1 MQFLVQRQTSMNY
14 EIQLGNRKI
23 GIDHAPYFIADI
35 AANHDGNLERAKLLI
50 ELAAKSGANAAK
62 FQHFRAKTIVSRK
75 GFSDLGKKIAHQE
88 NWLKDVYDV
97 YEEAQVPWEWTESL
111 AAHARECGIDFF
123 TAPYDLEAIDFVD
136 RFVIAFKV
144 GSGDIDWIEEIE
156 YMASKKKPMLI
167 ATGAS
172 SLQDV
177 DRAVHSM
184 QFLNAPLVLMQCNTN
199 YTGVIDNLKSINLN
213 VLKQYSNRYEDIVL
227 GLSDHTPG
235 FVSVL
240 GSIALGARV
249 IEKHFTDDTTRI
261 GPDHGFSLD
270 PKSWREMVE
279 LSNLLFQTLG
289 DGKKK
294 IEQNE
299 FDSSIVQRRALRF
312 RNKMSAGQVIN
323 REDIIPLR
331 PAPIGSIK
339 PHEISEVVGKKVIKA
354 VDGDDLVLRDN
365 IS

>member
-1 MQFLVQRQTSMNY
+1 MRMSY
-14 EIQLGNRKI
+14 EIQLGQKKVGVN
-23 GIDHAPYFIADI
+23 HVPYFIADI
-35 AANHDGNLERAKLLI
+35 SSNHDGDLRRAKLLI
-50 ELAAKSGANAAK
+50 ELAAESGAHAAK
-62 FQHFRAKTIVSRK
+62 FQHFRAATIISRK
-75 GFSDLGKKIAHQE
+75 GFSELGRKIAHQE
-88 NWLKDVYDV
+88 NWQKGVYEV

-111 AAHARECGIDFF
+111 AIHARDCGIDFF

-136 RFVIAFKV
+136 QFVIAYKV

-156 YMASKKKPMLI
+156 YMASKKKPMII

-172 SLQDV
+172 SLEDV
-177 DRAVHSM
+177 DRAVQSI
-184 QFLNAPLVLMQCNTN
+184 QFLRVPLVLMQCNTN
-199 YTGVIDNLKSINLN
+199 YTGVIDNLQFLNLN
-213 VLKQYSNRYEDIVL
+213 VLKQYSTRFENLVL

-249 IEKHFTDDTTRI
+249 IEKHFTDDTSRV

-279 LSNLLFQTLG
+279 LSNALFQALG
-289 DGKKK
+289 DGGKKVEK
-294 IEQNE
+294 NE
-299 FDSSIVQRRALRF
+299 YDSSIVQRRALRF
-312 RNKMSAGQVIN
+312 RNDLKAGQIIT

-339 PHEISEVVGKKVIKA
+339 PYEINEVVGKSVKVPVNK
-354 VDGDDLVLRDN
+354 DDLVLREN
-365 IS
+365 IF